1 MRARKKFTLFISNEE
16 MNDIINIIKSF
27 EHSGVLYDGVTET
40 VNLVQPVISSVVKV
54 MSGREVRR
62 PVIGNIWIKFFNS
75 VPSFEQYQ
83 HY

>member
-1 MRARKKFTLFISNEE
+1 
-16 MNDIINIIKSF
+16 MNDIIKIIKSF

-62 PVIGNIWIKFFNS
+62 PVIGNIWIKFF
-75 VPSFEQYQ
+75 
-83 HY
+83 